1 MYLSRI
7 RISNF
12 RNFSDLD
19 VSLGGNIVV
28 VGENRV
34 GKSNLL
40 HALRLIFD
48 PTLSDSARELTRS
61 DLWDGLAPP
70 GNEDA
75 ILVSVE
81 IKDFEADPDVLA
93 ILTDYRLDKDE
104 KTVRL
109 TYEYRPKP
117 DVKEPTKDDDYE
129 FVCYSGESEAKQF
142 GYELR
147 SRITMEL
154 LPALRDAEGDLANWR
169 RSPLRPLIEEAFAEI
184 DNKELEAVKDAIEEA
199 TEKIASFKNV
209 ESLERNIGE
218 LFAEMSGPR
227 QDVKPKLGFAPTE
240 ISRLSRGIRLLID
253 EGVRGISEASL
264 GSANLIF
271 LTLKS
276 LHVNRLIEDDTRDH
290 TILAIEEPEAHLH
303 PHLQR
308 SVYRHLF
315 ESVKSDR
322 PMSAVLT
329 THSPHIA
336 SVAPLR
342 SLMLLKESDDDGTK
356 GYSVASLSLDEA
368 EIADLTRYL
377 DVTRAEMLFA
387 RGVILVEGDAERFLI
402 PEFAKTADI
411 ALDHLGITICSV
423 AGTNFKPYA
432 KFLTALHIPFA
443 IVTDWDPVQGG
454 DPLGWN
460 RTRDLAEVIQTIA
473 TGKKPTAL
481 LKELDALEDPNDF
494 AGRCEKFGIFS
505 GVETL
510 EIDLFSGKFIK
521 PIIETLREGPF
532 GKDRLALIDEWE
544 ADPNKIDKEKYIA
557 MIETIGKGR
566 FAQRLASR
574 VGKIE
579 PPAYIANA
587 IKFVTGRV

>member
-19 VSLGGNIVV
+19 VNLGGNIVV

-40 HALRLIFD
+40 YALRLIFD
-48 PTLSDSARELTRS
+48 PTLPDSARELTRS
-61 DLWDGLAPP
+61 DFWDGLTSPSKE
-70 GNEDA
+70 NS

-93 ILTDYRLDKDE
+93 ILTEYRLDKDE

-117 DVKEPTKDDDYE
+117 HVKEPTKDDDYE
-129 FVCYSGESEAKQF
+129 FVCYGGESEAKHF
-142 GYELR
+142 GYDLR

-154 LPALRDAEGDLANWR
+154 LPALRDAEGELANWR
-169 RSPLRPLIEEAFAEI
+169 RSPLRPLIEQAFSEI
-184 DNKELEAVKDAIEEA
+184 DAKKLEAVKEAVENA
-199 TEKIASFKNV
+199 TEKIAGFKQIQT
-209 ESLERNIGE
+209 LENNIGK
-218 LFAEMSGPR
+218 LFAEMSGAR
-227 QDVKPKLGFAPTE
+227 QDVKPKLGFAPTD

-271 LTLKS
+271 LTLKT

-315 ESVKSDR
+315 ESVNNDQ

-336 SVAPLR
+336 SVAPLH
-342 SLMLLKESDDDGTK
+342 SLMLLKETEDDGTK
-356 GYSVASLSLDEA
+356 GYSVASLSLDEG
-368 EIADLTRYL
+368 ETADLTRYL

-402 PEFAKTADI
+402 PEFAKTAKI
-411 ALDHLGITICSV
+411 ALDHLGITVCSV

-443 IVTDWDPVQGG
+443 IVTDWDPMDEG
-454 DPLGWN
+454 DPLGWS
-460 RTRDLAEVIQTIA
+460 RTRDLAEIIQTVA

-481 LKELDALEDPNDF
+481 LKELDAMEDPNDF
-494 AGRCEKFGIFS
+494 ASRCEDFGIFS
-505 GVETL
+505 GINTL

-521 PIIETLREGPF
+521 PIAETLREGPF
-532 GKDRLALIDEWE
+532 GKTRLALIDEWE
-544 ADPNKIDKEKYIA
+544 ADPKKVDHEKYIV

-566 FAQRLASR
+566 FAQRLATR
-574 VGKIE
+574 VSKID

-587 IKFVTGRV
+587 IKFVAERV